1 MKPGTLLQVV
11 VICVAL
17 LEHWSGYSSAAESFK
32 VAVIDQQVVMEKSKT
47 GKQALEELR
56 SFSAIRQKIVDSD
69 DQELK
74 AIERS
79 LQDQNNTLSEAARRE
94 KQELLRAKFEAYQRR
109 VQEFN
114 REVQEKQRE
123 MVAEYSKKIQK
134 AALAVAEREGY
145 AAVLDKGNEANIK
158 IVIYHQP
165 GIDLTDKVV
174 KEFDRQN
181 R

>member
-1 MKPGTLLQVV
+1 MKSETLLPMIVGMV
-11 VICVAL
+11 L
-17 LEHWSGYSSAAESFK
+17 LESWMGGLAAAESFK
-32 VAVIDQQVVMEKSKT
+32 VAVIDQQVVMERSKT

-56 SFSAIRQKIVDSD
+56 SFSAARQKVVDSD

-74 AIERS
+74 SIERV
-79 LQDQNNTLSEAARRE
+79 LQDPNHTLSDAARRE
-94 KQELLRAKFEAYQRR
+94 KQEQFRAKLEAYQRR

-123 MVAEYSKKIQK
+123 MIAEYSKKIQK
-134 AALAVAEREGY
+134 AAMAVAEREGY
-145 AAVLDKGNEANIK
+145 AAVLDKGNEASIK

-165 GIDLTDKVV
+165 GLDLTDKVI

-181 R
+181 Q